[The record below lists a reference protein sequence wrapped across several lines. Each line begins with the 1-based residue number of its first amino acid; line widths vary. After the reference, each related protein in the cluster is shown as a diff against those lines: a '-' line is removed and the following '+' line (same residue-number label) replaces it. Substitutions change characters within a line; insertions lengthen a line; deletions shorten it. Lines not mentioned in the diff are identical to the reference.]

1 MSVRVRVDK
10 AAFKTVE
17 ELLIRAQFLKYI
29 NLVGVMEDKQVT
41 DSIVQQRKQF
51 VDRIEKAVALL
62 APKEFRLITE
72 RYLSQDGNYVKDYEV
87 YEDMQI
93 SEFTYYK
100 FKNRAMQ
107 KLVDILG
114 ISSEGPYSHWCP
126 VCSRGVTSE
135 RG

>member
-1 MSVRVRVDK
+1 MQTRISK
-10 AAFKTVE
+10 TTFKTVE
-17 ELLIRAQFLKYI
+17 ELLIQAQFLKYI

-41 DSIVQQRKQF
+41 DGIVQQRKQF

-62 APKEFRLITE
+62 APKEFRLITQ

-93 SEFTYYK
+93 SEVTYYK
-100 FKNRAMQ
+100 FKKRALK
-107 KLVDILG
+107 KLADILG
-114 ISSEGPYSHWCP
+114 ISTEGPYSHWCP
-126 VCSRGVTSE
+126 VCSRGISSE